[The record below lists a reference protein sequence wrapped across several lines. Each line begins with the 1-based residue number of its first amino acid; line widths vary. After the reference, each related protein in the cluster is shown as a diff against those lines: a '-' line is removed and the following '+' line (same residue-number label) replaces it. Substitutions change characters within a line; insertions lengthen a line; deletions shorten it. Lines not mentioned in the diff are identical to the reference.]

1 MCRVFKLEII
11 ESKEELEEQLKKEK
25 DVRKRERLQ
34 FLYWYKIGQVKTRK
48 ALAKL
53 LCRSQF
59 AIGQWSE
66 IYREKGLAGLLNLNY
81 RGGNLA
87 PSIPVE
93 IQWQLKE
100 KLAQPEGFPS
110 YKAIQIWLK
119 ETHGLEVPYSTV
131 VGTVKDRLEASLK
144 VPRPQAVDY
153 DPVAAEAFKEAVPT
167 ELNKILKP
175 CLSRYSSIRYWTQ
188 DESRFG
194 LKTITRRRLTLK
206 KVKAVV
212 KTQWPFKACDL
223 YGVVEPLTGELMIQ
237 DYDRVNTE
245 NYQQFLDDFSQKYPN
260 DFHVIQTDNA
270 TFHRSTDLVMPDNV
284 MLLYQPPHSPQVNSS
299 ERLWQWSKGE
309 IANQVFANLDHLKA
323 TVKEL
328 FLSKPKAFFAS
339 LTHRNFIIDALQK
352 IGMVSAVS

>member
-1 MCRVFKLEII
+1 M
-11 ESKEELEEQLKKEK
+11 
-25 DVRKRERLQ
+25 ERDLS
-34 FLYWYKIGQVKTRK
+34 RD
-48 ALAKL
+48 
-53 LCRSQF
+53 
-59 AIGQWSE
+59 
-66 IYREKGLAGLLNLNY
+66 EKGLAGLLNLNY

-93 IQWQLKE
+93 IQWQIKE
-100 KLAQPEGFPS
+100 KLAQPEGFFS
-110 YKAIQIWLK
+110 YKAIQLWLK

-131 VGTVKDRLEASLK
+131 FGTVKYRLEASLK
-144 VPRPQAVDY
+144 VPLPQTLDY
-153 DPVAAEAFKEAVPT
+153 DPMAAEAFKEAVPT
-167 ELNKILKP
+167 YLDKILKP
-175 CLSRYSSIRYWTQ
+175 CLSKYSSIRYWTQ
-188 DESRFG
+188 DESLFG

-212 KTQWPFKACDL
+212 KTQWQFKACYL

-270 TFHRSTDLVMPDNV
+270 TFHRSDDLVMPDNV

-309 IANQVFANLDHLKA
+309 IANQVFADFDHLKA
-323 TVKEL
+323 TVKEI

-339 LTHRNFIIDALQK
+339 LPLCLFASLPHRNFIVNALQK
-352 IGMVSAVS
+352 IGMVPANS